1 MPAHLRNQRGSE
13 GGLITT
19 ARWEITNADEGL
31 CRVGIQ
37 HRDHANSLITKLY
50 LGERDYPPRIA
61 TIHTSR
67 SQTASPGLLRSGLG
81 RSLSFYMT
89 AVDWQECHRKTT
101 AEVQNPPTNSE
112 MTIEGD
118 N

>member
-1 MPAHLRNQRGSE
+1 MLAHLWNQCGGE

-19 ARWEITNADEGL
+19 ARREITNVDEGL

-37 HRDHANSLITKLY
+37 HRDHANSLIAKLY
-50 LGERDYPPRIA
+50 LGERNYLPRIS

-101 AEVQNPPTNSE
+101 AEVQNPSRNSGV
-112 MTIEGD
+112 TIDG
-118 N
+118 NN